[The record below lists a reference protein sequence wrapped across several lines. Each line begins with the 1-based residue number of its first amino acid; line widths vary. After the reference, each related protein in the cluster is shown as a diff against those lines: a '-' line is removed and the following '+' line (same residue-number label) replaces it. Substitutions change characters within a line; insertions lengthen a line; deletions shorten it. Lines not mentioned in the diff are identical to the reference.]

1 MTRLNHRR
9 PVAAAAAALL
19 IVVTLPGCGSDNVDR
34 AVEPTR
40 TATVEATSEP
50 TALPEP
56 TPEPPPTT
64 TPDPSAASVG
74 CEAVTVGTG
83 ETTIPGERCASDA
96 SVSPRPA
103 AIVLNGCG
111 GYESDTEITAALVR
125 ALAERG
131 VIALRI
137 DYLAAEPAPPDTYCE
152 AGPVI
157 GAAQPLLQAIVD
169 GVATLRADPSVDP
182 DRIGTAAYSLGALA
196 AMAAEIGGGGLTTVE
211 PIGLSVA
218 ALLSYPDQLP
228 TVPAAARAGQLP
240 PLLLMTGEDDTTAP
254 PSNANALA
262 DAATEGGTPVDVI
275 LVPGQEHPWRGEAA
289 LTAAAVI
296 ADYVAAPARRLRRR
310 AGQSQPI
317 DVTPAH
323 AR

>member
-9 PVAAAAAALL
+9 LVAAAAAALL
-19 IVVTLPGCGSDNVDR
+19 IVVTLPGCGSDGGDR
-34 AVEPTR
+34 AAEPTR

-56 TPEPPPTT
+56 TTEPPPTMT
-64 TPDPSAASVG
+64 PTPDTSAASVG

-83 ETTIPGERCASDA
+83 ETTIPGERCASDEL
-96 SVSPRPA
+96 VSPRPA
-103 AIVLNGCG
+103 VIVLNGCG

-131 VIALRI
+131 VVALRI

-157 GAAQPLLQAIVD
+157 GAAQPLLQAVVD

-182 DRIGTAAYSLGALA
+182 DRIGTAAYSLGAVA

-254 PSNANALA
+254 PSDANALA

-296 ADYVAAPARRLRRR
+296 ADYVATQLDA
-310 AGQSQPI
+310 
-317 DVTPAH
+317 
-323 AR
+323 